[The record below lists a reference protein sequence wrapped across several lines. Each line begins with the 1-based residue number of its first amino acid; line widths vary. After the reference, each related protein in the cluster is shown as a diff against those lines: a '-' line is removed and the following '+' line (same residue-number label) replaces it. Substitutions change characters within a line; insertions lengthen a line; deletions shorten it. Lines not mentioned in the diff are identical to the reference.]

1 MMMSV
6 LEIKMDI
13 DKSVTRA
20 ENFST
25 EGKKTLLSLCVNELI
40 AKQITKIRHYFDRC
54 KEIFLLVIKYL

>member
-1 MMMSV
+1 MMMMSV

-25 EGKKTLLSLCVNELI
+25 EEVEKKNFMEFMCE
-40 AKQITKIRHYFDRC
+40 
-54 KEIFLLVIKYL
+54 

>member
-13 DKSVTRA
+13 DESVTRA

-25 EGKKTLLSLCVNELI
+25 TKKKV
-40 AKQITKIRHYFDRC
+40 YG
-54 KEIFLLVIKYL
+54 VYV